1 MKIET
6 LTERGALV
14 VVVTGR
20 LDAVT
25 APAYVERL
33 REELAGGAR
42 RLVMD
47 CSGLEYV
54 SSAGLRA
61 ILLVSK
67 DLTRIGGTEVYC
79 GLQQQAMEIFKMS
92 GFASIIQIHDT
103 RDTALQSLSQAPP
116 DFSQKQETG

>member
-6 LTERGALV
+6 HAEQGALV

-25 APAYVERL
+25 APAYVEVL
-33 REELAGGAR
+33 REELAKGAR
-42 RLVMD
+42 RVVID
-47 CSGLEYV
+47 CSDLEYV

-67 DLTRIGGTEVYC
+67 DLDRIGGTQAYC
-79 GLQQQAMEIFKMS
+79 GLSQQAKDLFKLS
-92 GFASIIQIHDT
+92 GFASIIQTHDT
-103 RDTALQSLSQAPP
+103 REAALHSPP
-116 DFSQKQETG
+116 DSLP